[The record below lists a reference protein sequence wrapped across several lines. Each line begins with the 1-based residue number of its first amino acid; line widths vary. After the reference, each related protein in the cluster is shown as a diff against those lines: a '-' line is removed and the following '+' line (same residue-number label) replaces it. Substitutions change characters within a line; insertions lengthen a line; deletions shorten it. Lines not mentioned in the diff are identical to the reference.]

1 MYSDASLAF
10 RTYLDEK
17 NNQGASEAN
26 DKMIALAKFSDSLLD
41 ASNFLPL
48 SLASPDP
55 MTIPFYPYY

>member
-17 NNQGASEAN
+17 TIKEPAKLMT
-26 DKMIALAKFSDSLLD
+26 KMIALAEFSDSLLD

-48 SLASPDP
+48 SLISPGP